1 MDEHDA
7 GVREIAYWASPGPSR
22 TDGTI
27 DLALKRASDLG
38 IDRVVVASNTGETA
52 RRVRARAP
60 APTSVICVTHQV
72 GFGRPGEDEMGA
84 AVRREL
90 RDAGVEVFTGTHF
103 FAGVDRALR
112 RSHSGLY
119 PAEVV
124 AQTLRLLGQGVK
136 VAVEIA
142 VMATDAGLVPPDRE
156 VLSLGGTGRGADTAL
171 VLRPAHGQDFFST
184 RVVEIVCMPR

>member
-1 MDEHDA
+1 MREA
-7 GVREIAYWASPGPSR
+7 TARVREITYWASPGPTQ

-27 DLALKRASDLG
+27 ELALARAAELG
-38 IDRVVVASNTGETA
+38 IDRVVVASNTGDTA

-60 APTSVICVTHQV
+60 AATRVVCVTHQV
-72 GFGRPGEDEMGA
+72 GFNQPGEDELGDA
-84 AVRREL
+84 ARREL

-112 RSHSGLY
+112 RAHSGLH
-119 PAEVV
+119 PAEIV
-124 AQTLRLLGQGVK
+124 AQTLRLLGQGAK

-156 VLSLGGTGRGADTAL
+156 VVSIGGTGRGADTAL

-184 RVVEIVCMPR
+184 KIVEIICMPR